1 MSDVNT
7 LMWRSL
13 IRYQR
18 RPDVII
24 FIVVQPFVL
33 LVLFRYV
40 IGGAIRIPGV
50 SYVEY
55 LTPAVITL
63 GIVNASIAL
72 GAGLTEDLISGAVE
86 RMKVL
91 PITRSA
97 YLVSRLL
104 YDTMRNVFVIPLIAL
119 LGVAVGFR
127 FSTTIPNLLVGFGL
141 VLALG
146 IAFAWISML
155 IGLVTGSLEATQSI
169 AILLFVLVG
178 FLSSGFV
185 PVSTMPSW
193 LQGIAGASP
202 VSHVDNALRILTTS
216 AKGPVTHEV
225 FAALAWISAILLVTV
240 PVSVRLY
247 SRHSR

>member
-1 MSDVNT
+1 VNT

-13 IRYQR
+13 IRYRR

-24 FIVVQPFVL
+24 FIVIQPFVML
-33 LVLFRYV
+33 LLFRYV

-63 GIVNASIAL
+63 GIVNASIVL
-72 GAGLTEDLISGAVE
+72 GASVTEDLVSGTVE
-86 RMKVL
+86 RLKVL
-91 PITRSA
+91 PVARSA
-97 YLVSRLL
+97 YLSSRLL
-104 YDTMRNVFVIPLIAL
+104 YDTARNMFVIPLIAL
-119 LGVAVGFR
+119 LGMAVGFR
-127 FSTTIPNLLVGFGL
+127 FNDVTLPNLLVGFGL

-155 IGLVTGSLEATQSI
+155 LGLVTESLEAMQGI
-169 AILLFVLVG
+169 AVLLFVLVG

-185 PVSTMPSW
+185 PVATMPTW
-193 LQGIAGASP
+193 LQGVAGASP

-216 AKGPVTHEV
+216 ARGPVTHEV
-225 FAALAWISAILLVTV
+225 LAALAWIAAILLVTV
-240 PVSVRLY
+240 PLCIRLY
-247 SRHSR
+247 SKQTQ